1 MGPRMTYK
9 GLGMTQACHF
19 LTTFKSKWGVFSNWN
34 FYFLG
39 GKKREGR
46 IFTHVLR
53 DVDELGR
60 DMDLVL
66 HQYIQ
71 FVKPAFEEFCI
82 PTKKFADVIIP
93 RGPDNK

>member
-1 MGPRMTYK
+1 M
-9 GLGMTQACHF
+9 
-19 LTTFKSKWGVFSNWN
+19 S
-34 FYFLG
+34 
-39 GKKREGR
+39 GR

-82 PTKKFADVIIP
+82 PTKKLINYI
-93 RGPDNK
+93 K